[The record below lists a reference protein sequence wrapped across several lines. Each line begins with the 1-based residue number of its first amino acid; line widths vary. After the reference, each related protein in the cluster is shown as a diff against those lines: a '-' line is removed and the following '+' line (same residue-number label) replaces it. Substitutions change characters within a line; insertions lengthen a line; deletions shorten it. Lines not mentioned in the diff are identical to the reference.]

1 MRIIRL
7 NLCVNKLAQLD
18 DQSYALM
25 SAHSKEKVE
34 MLRSGSDFTLCWHGL
49 CYVITTFLVRNFV
62 F

>member
-1 MRIIRL
+1 MRGMRIIRL

-34 MLRSGSDFTLCWHGL
+34 MLRSGSDAHDMSLISWNIIL
-49 CYVITTFLVRNFV
+49 
-62 F
+62 